1 MAGTDFIRQFTKF
14 FTNLTP
20 SQEKEF
26 ERALLEVQDSK
37 ELTSL
42 ETSLSLLKRKVD
54 QRLPIPQLTVSPTV
68 RGGIV
73 EWDPLPDQRISFYE
87 IDVSTESNFSNFDT
101 FTTFGVST
109 VIDGLTNSVFVRVRG
124 VRRDGTTTPYSGSVI
139 IAPTLFDITSHAAE
153 CFYVIITGTDP
164 NTVLGGLGSTLDYTP
179 INPNGN
185 SMVWGQV
192 SIYADPVIGLYGL
205 DHITAQV
212 VVRTKDSNDVII
224 GESTFWSETFGEFFN
239 TLAIG
244 PFTVPHPE
252 LDQKLEVRLDVRDK
266 TTLADGSARSG
277 NRTEVFWGHL
287 NILEI
292 GI

>member
-1 MAGTDFIRQFTKF
+1 MAGTDFLRQFTKF

-26 ERALLEVQDSK
+26 ERALLEIQDDK

-73 EWDPLPDQRISFYE
+73 EWDPLPDQRISLYE
-87 IDVSTESNFSNFDT
+87 IDVSTESNFSSFDT

-124 VRRDGTTTPYSGSVI
+124 VRRDGTTTPYSDSII
-139 IAPTLFDITSHAAE
+139 IAPTLFDITSHTAE
-153 CFYVIITGTDP
+153 CFYIIITGTDP
-164 NTVLGGLGSTLDYTP
+164 NTVMGGLGSTLDYTP

-192 SIYADPVIGLYGL
+192 SAYADPVIGLYGL

-212 VVRTKDSNDVII
+212 IVRIKESDDTILS
-224 GESTFWSETFGEFFN
+224 ESTYWSETLGEFFN

-252 LDQKLEVRLDVRDK
+252 LDQKLEVRLEVRDK

-277 NRTEVFWGHL
+277 DRTEVFWGHL

>member
-1 MAGTDFIRQFTKF
+1 MAGTDFLRQFTKF

-26 ERALLEVQDSK
+26 ERAVLEIQDDK

-54 QRLPIPQLTVSPTV
+54 QRLPIPQLSVNPTV

-87 IDVSTESNFSNFDT
+87 IDVSTESNFSSFDT

-124 VRRDGTTTPYSGSVI
+124 VRRDGTTTPYSDSII
-139 IAPTLFDITSHAAE
+139 IAPTLFDITSHTAE

-164 NTVLGGLGSTLDYTP
+164 NTVMGGLGSTLDYTP

-185 SMVWGQV
+185 SMIWGQV
-192 SIYADPVIGLYGL
+192 SAYADPVIGLYGL

-212 VVRTKDSNDVII
+212 IVRVKESDNTILS
-224 GESTFWSETFGEFFN
+224 ESTFWSETLGEFFN

-252 LDQKLEVRLDVRDK
+252 LDQKLEVRLEVRDK